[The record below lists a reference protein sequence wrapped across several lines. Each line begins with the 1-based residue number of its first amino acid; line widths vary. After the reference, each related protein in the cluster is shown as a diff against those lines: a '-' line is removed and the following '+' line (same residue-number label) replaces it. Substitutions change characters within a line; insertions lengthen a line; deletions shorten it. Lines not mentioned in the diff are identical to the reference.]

1 VWAVRVIS
9 RDINNYRS
17 INNQQLKVLTVRD
30 TFRQTS
36 MLEHL
41 RRSLFLHPNKSPYSS
56 WEPAWNT

>member
-41 RRSLFLHPNKSPYSS
+41 RRSLFLHPNKSP
-56 WEPAWNT
+56 